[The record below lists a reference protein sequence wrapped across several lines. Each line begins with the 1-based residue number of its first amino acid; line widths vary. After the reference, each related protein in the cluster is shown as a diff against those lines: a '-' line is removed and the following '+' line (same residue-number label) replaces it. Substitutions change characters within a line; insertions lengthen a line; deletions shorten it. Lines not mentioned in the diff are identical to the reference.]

1 MLPRSGIYY
10 ATQHLQQARRVSMPP
25 HKTATPEV
33 SHAAYR
39 EELGV
44 FVRLW
49 LVILAG
55 VVVILGCSWL
65 AGS

>member
-10 ATQHLQQARRVSMPP
+10 ATQHLQHARRVSLPP
-25 HKTATPEV
+25 HKMAIPEV
-33 SHAAYR
+33 SPAR

-55 VVVILGCSWL
+55 VAVILLGSWL
-65 AGS
+65 VTS

>member
-10 ATQHLQQARRVSMPP
+10 AAQHHARRVTLPP
-25 HKTATPEV
+25 HKINDSAV
-33 SHAAYR
+33 IAAGYR

-44 FVRLW
+44 FLRLW

-55 VVVILGCSWL
+55 VAVILLSSWL
-65 AGS
+65 VTV